1 MINSLKIIRDRIR
14 IIDFIITISKRIK
27 KNSRTYILSNFKL
40 FFNNFQIYDKNK
52 KSINLIYKGMQ
63 LNYLNTFE
71 KILSNHNNRILI
83 SQNQKEDLNKI
94 ISEDQEISPSKSD
107 TNRNRFRN
115 NYSKEWY
122 YKYKNDGN
130 HNLI

>member
-1 MINSLKIIRDRIR
+1 
-14 IIDFIITISKRIK
+14 
-27 KNSRTYILSNFKL
+27 
-40 FFNNFQIYDKNK
+40 
-52 KSINLIYKGMQ
+52 MQ

>member
-1 MINSLKIIRDRIR
+1 MGRNQNKDTNDLILELTAK
-14 IIDFIITISKRIK
+14 TK
-27 KNSRTYILSNFKL
+27 KNF
-40 FFNNFQIYDKNK
+40 
-52 KSINLIYKGMQ
+52 
-63 LNYLNTFE
+63 
-71 KILSNHNNRILI
+71 
-83 SQNQKEDLNKI
+83 EDLNKI